1 MGSFP
6 ESRLVLR
13 QDVEVTSGDLAQY
26 DWVSAL
32 GTPRAYAAI
41 RITRLLGGP
50 GLSQPIAFVTPIM
63 FTTPGT
69 SYITLGPGA
78 EFVMSGTRMLF
89 DRDVFDNRSG
99 LANIATPGQLNWGL
113 ALHLIKGVQR
123 ARVEYWQ
130 LT

>member
-13 QDVEVTSGDLAQY
+13 QDIEVVSGDLAQY

-41 RITRLLGGP
+41 RVSRLLGGP
-50 GLSQPIAFVTPIM
+50 GPSLPMAFVTPVM

-69 SYITLGPGA
+69 GYITLNPA
-78 EFVMSGTRMLF
+78 SAFVMNGARVLF
-89 DRDVFDNRSG
+89 DRDVFDSRSG
-99 LANIATPGQLNWGL
+99 LTNIATPGQLNWGL
-113 ALHLIKGVQR
+113 ALHLIKGVKR